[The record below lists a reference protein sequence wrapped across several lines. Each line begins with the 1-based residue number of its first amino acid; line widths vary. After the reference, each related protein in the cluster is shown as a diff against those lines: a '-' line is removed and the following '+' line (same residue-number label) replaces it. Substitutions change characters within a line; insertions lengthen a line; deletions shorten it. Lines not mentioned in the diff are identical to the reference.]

1 MKYIGWE
8 LHNFD
13 QANFFR
19 SYQFYLIKNSIKG
32 DILEV
37 GPGNCIYLKNYLKIG
52 KNITL
57 VEPTKRY
64 FNQLKKRNKKITV
77 KKYLINLKLK
87 YFDTIL
93 YLDVLV
99 HIQNDKVN

>member
-1 MKYIGWE
+1 MKYSGWE

-64 FNQLKKRNKKITV
+64 FR
-77 KKYLINLKLK
+77 IN
-87 YFDTIL
+87 
-93 YLDVLV
+93 
-99 HIQNDKVN
+99 